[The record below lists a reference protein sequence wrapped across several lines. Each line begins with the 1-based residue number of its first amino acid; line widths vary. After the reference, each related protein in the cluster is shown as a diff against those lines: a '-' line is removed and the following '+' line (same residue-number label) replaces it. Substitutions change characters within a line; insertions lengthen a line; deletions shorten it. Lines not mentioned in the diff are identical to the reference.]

1 MGRGRDDPSGGG
13 RALGPVARLVVKV
26 GTSSLVD
33 GAGGISRP
41 RVARL
46 VREVARA
53 VAEGRE
59 CVLVSSGAI
68 AAGLAPL
75 GLRRR
80 PTRLPAL
87 QAAAA
92 VGQGRLMWEY
102 SRLFARHG
110 LVAAQV
116 LLTREDVERR
126 RQFVNAQRTFA
137 ELFRR
142 GIVPVVNE
150 NDTVATEEIAFGDND
165 MLAALVAV
173 LVRADLLVLLSDVDG
188 IYTRDPRDRR
198 ARLVRELEDPGQV
211 RVAGPGSHLASG
223 GMQSKLLAARVAAG
237 AGIPTV
243 VANAAERS
251 VLGRV
256 LAGEPVGTLVP
267 AAGDRPRARK
277 AWLAFA
283 SGASGRIAVD
293 AGAERA
299 LREGGKSLL
308 AAGVVGVEGSFE
320 AGDVVELVGPDGRV
334 FARGRSRWSATEL
347 AEARADG
354 RGREVV
360 HRDDLALVPGPG
372 HGGRRTGGRRRDER
386 RAG

>member
-1 MGRGRDDPSGGG
+1 MLGS
-13 RALGPVARLVVKV
+13 LGPAVGDGGDVVTERRIGPVSRLVVKV
-26 GTSSLVD
+26 GTSSLVGPD
-33 GAGGISRP
+33 GAVSR
-41 RVARL
+41 ARL
-46 VREVARA
+46 ARVVREVAWA
-53 VAEGRE
+53 AGEGLE

-68 AAGLAPL
+68 ASGLPAL

-80 PTRLPAL
+80 PTRVPAL

-102 SRLFARHG
+102 SRLFARRG
-110 LVAAQV
+110 IVTAQV

-142 GIVPVVNE
+142 GIVPIVNE
-150 NDTVATEEIAFGDND
+150 NDTVATEEITFGDND

-188 IYTRDPRDRR
+188 IFTRDPRHRD
-198 ARLVRELEDPGQV
+198 ARLLPELLDPRQV
-211 RVAGPGSHLASG
+211 RVAGPGSGLASG
-223 GMQSKLLAARVAAG
+223 GMQSKLLAARVAAA

-243 VANAAERS
+243 VANAARRS
-251 VLGRV
+251 VLRRV
-256 LAGEPVGTLVP
+256 LAGERVGTFVP
-267 AAGDRPRARK
+267 AAGARPRARK

-283 SGASGRIAVD
+283 SSASGRIAVD

-308 AAGVVGVEGSFE
+308 PAGVVGVEGSFE
-320 AGDVVELVGPDGRV
+320 EGDVVELVGPDGRV
-334 FARGRSRWSATEL
+334 FARGRTRFSAAEL
-347 AEARADG
+347 LARAGTDG
-354 RGREVV
+354 PRGREVV
-360 HRDDLALVPGPG
+360 HRDDLALVSP
-372 HGGRRTGGRRRDER
+372 E
-386 RAG
+386 AS